1 MSLFF
6 WKKKKVTHGVAIETL
21 TRLELALSKQS
32 KQIQELSKSIRSLEA
47 SREIQNTNHLAI
59 KNELNAVAMDIKT
72 TPESG
77 IDLGEKYQ
85 KIYELTKKVDEF
97 DSIVQHLRTRHSECQ
112 NEFNH
117 QFNQF
122 TLIIEKLSRI
132 DKSVQVSQIA
142 YLQIQ
147 DALHSYLGMNE
158 SDLKQR
164 HDELCAQA
172 ESNKRL
178 SKELEKYD
186 KYKKYVVIDDGLKK
200 DGVYNTPA
208 NSIGSPYDK

>member
-6 WKKKKVTHGVAIETL
+6 WKKKKVTHSVAIETL

-97 DSIVQHLRTRHSECQ
+97 KSIVQHLRTRHSECQ

-147 DALHSYLGMNE
+147 DALHSYLGMDE

-200 DGVYNTPA
+200 GGVYNTPA

>member
-1 MSLFF
+1 MQGDAQQLIRQQEGYETSLSNFSTESASEED
-6 WKKKKVTHGVAIETL
+6 KEKYRAKARYIEKISIINFGPVEKLTL
-21 TRLELALSKQS
+21 DLSAPN
-32 KQIQELSKSIRSLEA
+32 A
-47 SREIQNTNHLAI
+47 SRIPCFAL
-59 KNELNAVAMDIKT
+59 
-72 TPESG
+72 
-77 IDLGEKYQ
+77 LGENGVGKS
-85 KIYELTKKVDEF
+85 TVF